1 MSLIGF
7 DKINNQ
13 LSDSYHNNKLH
24 HAILLSGKQGIGK
37 ASFALSFI
45 QNILNNFAE
54 NNPDILF
61 IQKDEGKKEITVDKI
76 RKIFSFVTQTSA
88 HSKDKFIIIDSV
100 CNLNKSASNALLKI
114 LEEPRPNNY
123 IFLISHNLNKVLP
136 TIRSRCFIL
145 KANGLEKNDFKQI
158 ITQQN
163 FSFNDSDIEFLSKIS
178 NNSPALA
185 LEIGEDLKIFYEL
198 FLRSLLNEK
207 ITEKLSKMVADKNFN
222 FDLFI
227 RCYEFLISRLFKSYS
242 NVKTDLFYEEE
253 QVFEKLKQRFSYGD
267 LQSRHDENITILYK
281 TIALNLSKKLSFINA
296 FQSLTYENL

>member
-7 DKINNQ
+7 DKINKQ

-54 NNPDILF
+54 NNPDILL

-123 IFLISHNLNKVLP
+123 LFLISHNLNKVLP

-145 KANGLEKNDFKQI
+145 KTNGLEKNDFKQI

-163 FSFNDSDIEFLSKIS
+163 FSFNDSDIEFLSNIS

-207 ITEKLSKMVADKNFN
+207 ITEKLSKIVADKNFN

-242 NVKTDLFYEEE
+242 NIKMDLFYEEK
-253 QVFEKLKQRFSYGD
+253 QVFEKLKQRFSYSY
-267 LQSRHDENITILYK
+267 LQSRNDENINILYK
-281 TIALNLSKKLSFINA
+281 TIALNLSKKLSFINT